1 MLLSSSNKKF
11 KKREQIRMEN
21 QITIYIAGD
30 STAAIKLPEK
40 RPETGWGEAF
50 QSYFKENV
58 KIENRAINGR
68 STKSFINEG
77 HLAAIEQSIHPG
89 DYLIIQ
95 FGHNDQK
102 IEDPERGTHPYGDY
116 QDNLFQFI
124 QAAYQKNAYP
134 LLLTSVTRRKFEND
148 SIDVMSIGDFPQA
161 MIQFATKNHVPILD
175 IHNIT
180 TEFMGKIGNEKSKK
194 YYLHLPPGQSENYP
208 EGIIDN
214 THFNEEGAKTVAQLI
229 IEAIQ
234 QSDLPLRKLL
244 K

>member
-1 MLLSSSNKKF
+1 
-11 KKREQIRMEN
+11 MEN

-30 STAAIKLPEK
+30 STAAIKLPDK

-68 STKSFINEG
+68 STKSFIYEG
-77 HLAAIEQSIHPG
+77 HLAAIEKSIQPG

-102 IEDPERGTHPYGDY
+102 LEDPERGTHPYGVY

-124 QAAYQKNAYP
+124 QLAYQKSAYP
-134 LLLTSVTRRKFEND
+134 LLLTSVTRRKFEDD
-148 SIDVMSIGDFPQA
+148 SIDIMSVGDFPQA
-161 MIQFATKNHVPILD
+161 MIQFAEKYQVPVLD
-175 IHNIT
+175 IHKIT
-180 TEFMGKIGNEKSKK
+180 NEFMGKIGNEESKK
-194 YYLHLPPGQSENYP
+194 YYLHVAPGQSENYP
-208 EGIIDN
+208 EGITDN
-214 THFNEEGAKTVAQLI
+214 THFNEEGAKAVAQLI
-229 IEAIQ
+229 IKAIK
-234 QSDLPLRKLL
+234 QSELPLKKLL

>member
-1 MLLSSSNKKF
+1 MP
-11 KKREQIRMEN
+11 MDN

-50 QSYFKENV
+50 QAYFKENV

-77 HLAAIEQSIHPG
+77 HLAAIEKSMQLG

-102 IEDPERGTHPYGDY
+102 LEDPERGTHPYRDY
-116 QDNLFQFI
+116 QENLYQYI

-134 LLLTSVTRRKFEND
+134 LLLTSVTRRNFENEKID
-148 SIDVMSIGDFPQA
+148 SMSVGDYPQA
-161 MIQFATKNHVPILD
+161 MIQFAGKYQVPVLD
-175 IHNIT
+175 IHKIT
-180 TEFMGKIGNEKSKK
+180 TEFMAKAGDEESKK
-194 YYLHLPPGQSENYP
+194 YYLHLPPVQSENYP
-208 EGIIDN
+208 EGITDN
-214 THFNEEGAKTVAQLI
+214 THFNEEGAKKVAQLI

-234 QSDLPLRKLL
+234 QSDLPIKNLL

>member
-1 MLLSSSNKKF
+1 
-11 KKREQIRMEN
+11 MEN

-50 QSYFKENV
+50 QNYFKENV

-77 HLAAIEQSIHPG
+77 HLAKIEKSIQPG

-116 QDNLFQFI
+116 QDNLGKFI
-124 QAAYQKNAYP
+124 QVAHQKNAFP
-134 LLLTSVTRRKFEND
+134 LLLTSVTRRKFEDEKID
-148 SIDVMSIGDFPQA
+148 SMSVGDYPQA
-161 MIQFATKNHVPILD
+161 MIQFAEKYRVPILD
-175 IHNIT
+175 IHKIT
-180 TEFMGKIGNEKSKK
+180 TEFMSTAGNEQSKK
-194 YYLHLPPGQSENYP
+194 YYLHLQPVQSDNYP
-208 EGIIDN
+208 EGITDN
-214 THFNEEGAKTVAQLI
+214 THFNEEGAKKVAELI
-229 IEAIQ
+229 IKTIQ
-234 QSDLPLRKLL
+234 QSDLPLRNHL

>member
-1 MLLSSSNKKF
+1 MGANT
-11 KKREQIRMEN
+11 MDN

-50 QSYFKENV
+50 QAYFKENV

-77 HLAAIEQSIHPG
+77 HLAKIEKSIQPG

-102 IEDPERGTHPYGDY
+102 IEDPERGTFPNGDY
-116 QDNLFQFI
+116 QDNLSQFI
-124 QAAYQKNAYP
+124 QVANQKNAYP
-134 LLLTSVTRRKFEND
+134 LLLTSVTRRKFEDNI
-148 SIDVMSIGDFPQA
+148 IDNMSVGDFPTA
-161 MIQFATKNHVPILD
+161 MIEFAEKYHVPVLN
-175 IHNIT
+175 IHKIT
-180 TEFMGKIGNEKSKK
+180 TEFMGKVGNEDSKK
-194 YYLHLPPGQSENYP
+194 YYLHLPPGQSDNYP
-208 EGIIDN
+208 EGITDN
-214 THFNEEGAKTVAQLI
+214 THFNDEGAKKVAQLI

-234 QSDLPLRKLL
+234 QSDLPLRNLL

>member
-1 MLLSSSNKKF
+1 
-11 KKREQIRMEN
+11 MEN
-21 QITIYIAGD
+21 QITIFIAGD

-50 QSYFKENV
+50 QAYFKENV
-58 KIENRAINGR
+58 KIDNRAINGR

-77 HLAAIEQSIHPG
+77 HLARIEKSMQPG

-116 QDNLFQFI
+116 QENLYQYI

-134 LLLTSVTRRKFEND
+134 LLLTSVTRRKFED
-148 SIDVMSIGDFPQA
+148 EEIDNMSVGDYPQA
-161 MIQFATKNHVPILD
+161 MIQFAEKYHVPVLD
-175 IHNIT
+175 IHKIT
-180 TEFMGKIGNEKSKK
+180 TEFMGAMGDEKSKK

-214 THFNEEGAKTVAQLI
+214 THFNEEGAKKVAQLI

-234 QSDLPLRKLL
+234 QSDLPLGNLL

>member
-1 MLLSSSNKKF
+1 
-11 KKREQIRMEN
+11 MEN

-77 HLAAIEQSIHPG
+77 HLASIEKSIQPG

-102 IEDPERGTHPYGDY
+102 LEEPERGTQPYGDY

-124 QAAYQKNAYP
+124 QVAYQKNAYP
-134 LLLTSVTRRKFEND
+134 LLLTSVTRRKFEDD
-148 SIDVMSIGDFPQA
+148 SIDIMSVGDYPHA
-161 MIQFATKNHVPILD
+161 MIQFALKNHVSFLD
-175 IHNIT
+175 IHTIT

-194 YYLHLPPGQSENYP
+194 YYLHLPPGQSKNYP
-208 EGIIDN
+208 EGITDN
-214 THFNEEGAKTVAQLI
+214 THFNEVGAKKVAQLI

-234 QSDLPLRKLL
+234 QSDLPLRNLL
-244 K
+244 KK